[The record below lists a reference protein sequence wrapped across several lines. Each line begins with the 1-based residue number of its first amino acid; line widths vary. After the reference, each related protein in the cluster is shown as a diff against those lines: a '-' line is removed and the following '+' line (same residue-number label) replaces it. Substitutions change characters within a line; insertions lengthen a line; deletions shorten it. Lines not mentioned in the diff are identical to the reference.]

1 MRRRTKLIIL
11 AGSVALLVV
20 IAVAVLMGMANNILK
35 AQLEKALGENF
46 KVAHI
51 GLSWGTV
58 EADDVQMF
66 KDGKVTASAKKLGV
80 RAEFLTILRKTPV
93 VSALVLEEPVIHL
106 VIDEQ
111 GNLISPFPD
120 EEKKQPK
127 GTGGEP
133 SKKASFS
140 FHVKQV
146 AIEKGTLTIQDRR
159 LKEPNKIEAR
169 QINARFDN
177 FYYPLIDAVS
187 KVRLDMDLAGKLL
200 SGSISVEGTLNL
212 ERAGFNL
219 AFEGTK
225 VSAVDLPGSGP
236 QARIERISCNASSQG
251 VTAKS
256 VELADV
262 VVEKPYVRILIKKD
276 GELVTPLRNVLP
288 QESGRAGRATAV
300 TKKETG
306 RNDKAEQTLQTV
318 VKGLK
323 ISQGEI
329 LILDSKVATP
339 PHQMHLT
346 DVSLNLDQLS
356 IPSQDTWT
364 AYDCALNIP
373 GKDST
378 GTLRTSGKTNFKSLD
393 TTAKDSLQGL
403 DISVMRPYVQK
414 AGDVEVT
421 RGTLSLDM
429 DLRIDKRIVRAPAK
443 AVLRNVELA
452 PATGA
457 TDKFMALPRSAVM
470 NYLQTTKNEI
480 ALDFVVE
487 GSIDDPKFNL
497 RESTTRKFAV
507 TLAKKLGIGVVGAG
521 EALIDAPGRGLRGIG
536 DAIKETGKGLKK
548 LFK

>member
-11 AGSVALLVV
+11 AGSVVVLVA
-20 IAVAVLMGMANNILK
+20 IAVAVLLGMANRILQ

-58 EADDVQMF
+58 EADGVQML
-66 KDGKVTASAKKLGV
+66 KDGKVAASAKKLGV
-80 RAEFLTILRKTPV
+80 RADFLTIFRKTTV
-93 VSALVLEEPVIHL
+93 VSALVLEEPVIQL

-111 GNLISPFPD
+111 GRFISPLP
-120 EEKKQPK
+120 EEQKKQPK
-127 GTGGEP
+127 GTEGEP

-140 FHVKQV
+140 LHIRQITIKN
-146 AIEKGTLTIQDRR
+146 GTLTIQDRR

-177 FYYPLIDAVS
+177 FYYPLSDAVS

-200 SGSISVEGTLNL
+200 SGSITVEGTLNL

-225 VSAVDLPGSGP
+225 LSAVDLPGSGP
-236 QARIERISCNASSQG
+236 QARFERISCNASSQG
-251 VTAKS
+251 MFAKS

-262 VVEKPYVRILIKKD
+262 VVEKPYVRLLIKKD

-288 QESGRAGRATAV
+288 QETGGAGRETAT
-300 TKKETG
+300 TKKEAG
-306 RNDKAEQTLQTV
+306 RDGKAEQTLQAV

-329 LILDSKVATP
+329 LILDSKVAAP
-339 PHQMHLT
+339 PHQMRFT
-346 DVSLNLDQLS
+346 DVSLSLDQLS

-378 GTLRTSGKTNFKSLD
+378 GTLRTSGKTKFKSLD
-393 TTAKDSLQGL
+393 TTAKASLQGL

-421 RGTLSLDM
+421 KGTLSLDM

-457 TDKFMALPRSAVM
+457 ADKFMALPRSAVM
-470 NYLQTTKNEI
+470 NYLKTTKNEI

-521 EALIDAPGRGLRGIG
+521 ETLIDAPGRGLRGIG
-536 DAIKETGKGLKK
+536 DALKETGKGLKK